1 MTDSVV
7 GMTTSTDSIT
17 EINIDSVQQILKEEY
32 LGIGA
37 IGADA
42 IVSMWS
48 DFSEALQTEWSLE
61 NGVTEEE
68 LALKLAELT
77 LAIVRDGKVRKMNTP
92 IGWVVV
98 E

>member
-1 MTDSVV
+1 
-7 GMTTSTDSIT
+7 
-17 EINIDSVQQILKEEY
+17 
-32 LGIGA
+32 
-37 IGADA
+37 
-42 IVSMWS
+42 MWS

-68 LALKLAELT
+68 LALELAELT